1 MTEIKQNRYFP
12 TIGAIL
18 FLVFMPMEAANSIG
32 TWEGT
37 LPENQSLVFLIVLL
51 VGFSILS
58 FFLYRLLLK
67 NQIRKNVHPHMFAN
81 TMILFGIG
89 GCLLVSFFFLD
100 QYIGQGWFAMIGS
113 LYILVLLMFVLLG
126 KALRPLILFLVIL
139 AAIVAFRL
147 LDL

>member
-1 MTEIKQNRYFP
+1 MKEIKQNRYFS

-18 FLVFMPMEAANSIG
+18 FLVLMPMEAANSIG

-37 LPENQSLVFLIVLL
+37 LPDNQSLVFWSSLL
-51 VGFSILS
+51 VGFSIFS
-58 FFLYRLLLK
+58 FFLYRLFLAS
-67 NQIRKNVHPHMFAN
+67 QIRKNVHPHTFAN
-81 TMILFGIG
+81 TIILFAIG
-89 GCLLVSFFFLD
+89 GCLLISFFFLD

-126 KALRPLILFLVIL
+126 NALKSLILFLAML
-139 AAIVAFRL
+139 AAIIAFRL